1 MCYLH
6 VGASTIGITIDK
18 VRKLFWWL
26 KAYHHH
32 HPYYPS
38 FLNGPRSLVVIMGF
52 SIPTWHEGHIEV
64 ISLTIIFYLLTLLSV
79 SLQLV
84 FTNIHFIKFLVESQ
98 LMQILLL
105 IKFQSASLCNF
116 KTFSTNYILITIKI
130 FLDLS
135 FSASKMSGIVSGLI
149 FKVKHNFPVANK
161 YRSELVI
168 LDHSCQSMYRHPDC
182 SYISSEWIFLNSCTA
197 LKKLQV
203 YYQINFIIIIYCPF
217 FTNDENLFKQSYL
230 HCRRLISTW
239 LYTWSLMMMNII
251 WYVLLTYYI

>member
-18 VRKLFWWL
+18 VRKLF
-26 KAYHHH
+26 YRNCGSN
-32 HPYYPS
+32 YY
-38 FLNGPRSLVVIMGF
+38 FLLIELVIGVTSTG
-52 SIPTWHEGHIEV
+52 
-64 ISLTIIFYLLTLLSV
+64 L
-79 SLQLV
+79 
-84 FTNIHFIKFLVESQ
+84 TNIHFIKFLVESQ

-168 LDHSCQSMYRHPDC
+168 LNHSCQS
-182 SYISSEWIFLNSCTA
+182 S
-197 LKKLQV
+197 
-203 YYQINFIIIIYCPF
+203 
-217 FTNDENLFKQSYL
+217 
-230 HCRRLISTW
+230 
-239 LYTWSLMMMNII
+239 
-251 WYVLLTYYI
+251 